1 MQATLDQI
9 TGDAQSI
16 TAARRAVRAMVAGYR
31 DDLAAV
37 AELLTDELL
46 TNAVLHG
53 GGQFGLTARVDET
66 RLRVIVSDVLSSERV
81 TVYPPGHELEYGRGM
96 TIVDAM
102 ASKWGVERHGSEKSI
117 WFELD
122 LRSSEA
128 AEFPRRPGGS

>member
-1 MQATLDQI
+1 MPMTVDQMI
-9 TGDAQSI
+9 GDAQSI
-16 TAARRAVRAMVAGYR
+16 ATARRAVRALVAGNR
-31 DDLAAV
+31 DDLAAL

-53 GGQFGLTARVDET
+53 GGQFSLTARADGK
-66 RLRVIVSDVLSSERV
+66 RLRVSVSDRFSSERV

-102 ASKWGVERHGSEKSI
+102 ASKWGIERHGSEKSI

-122 LRSSEA
+122 LA
-128 AEFPRRPGGS
+128 